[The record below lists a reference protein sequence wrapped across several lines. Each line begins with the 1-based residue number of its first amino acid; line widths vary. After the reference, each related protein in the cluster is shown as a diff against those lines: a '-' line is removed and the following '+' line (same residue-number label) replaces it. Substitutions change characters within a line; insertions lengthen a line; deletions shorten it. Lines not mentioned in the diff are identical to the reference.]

1 MQDWFNYNEIKWEYL
16 YDPELALNS
25 LPLLMEGLKITMI
38 IAIASMF
45 FALVLGVVI
54 GIARMSKFW
63 FLRWPAR
70 IYISFMRGTPL
81 LVFIFILYYGLPVI
95 GIQFS
100 SAIVAGIVGITLN
113 FAAYNAEIVRS
124 AIMSVPRGQWE
135 AAASLQMGY
144 FQTLWKIIIP
154 QATRIALP
162 PTFSIFMDIV
172 KGTSLASVITVQ
184 ELLYSSR
191 LIAGRTFDS
200 MTMYITAAL
209 IYWVVCIIIGFFQER
224 LEKRYNS
231 YLSRR

>member
-1 MQDWFNYNEIKWEYL
+1 MIEWFSNIQWEHLYN
-16 YDPELALNS
+16 PQLAWDS
-25 LPLLMEGLKITMI
+25 LPFLLEGLRITMI
-38 IAIASMF
+38 ISLFSMF
-45 FALVLGVVI
+45 FALILGIFI

-63 FLRWPAR
+63 FLRIPAR

-95 GIQFS
+95 GVQFN
-100 SAIVAGIVGITLN
+100 SAVVAGIVGISLN
-113 FAAYNAEIVRS
+113 FAAYNAEVVRS

-135 AAASLQMGY
+135 AASSLQMGY
-144 FQTLWKIIIP
+144 VQTMRRIIIP

-162 PTFSIFMDIV
+162 PTFNIFMDVV

-191 LIAGRTFDS
+191 VVAGRTYDS

-209 IYWVVCIIIGFFQER
+209 IYWVVCIVIGHFQER
-224 LEKRYNS
+224 LEKRYNR
-231 YLSRR
+231 YLSQR

>member
-1 MQDWFNYNEIKWEYL
+1 MIEWFSNIQWEHLYN
-16 YDPELALNS
+16 PQLAWDS
-25 LPLLMEGLKITMI
+25 LPFLLEGLRITMI
-38 IAIASMF
+38 ISLFSMF
-45 FALVLGVVI
+45 FALILGIFI

-63 FLRWPAR
+63 LLRIPAR

-95 GIQFS
+95 GVQFN
-100 SAIVAGIVGITLN
+100 SAVVAGIVGISLN
-113 FAAYNAEIVRS
+113 FAAYNAEVVRS

-135 AAASLQMGY
+135 AASSLQMGY
-144 FQTLWKIIIP
+144 VQTMQRIIIP

-162 PTFSIFMDIV
+162 PTFNIFMDVV

-191 LIAGRTFDS
+191 VVAGRTYDS

-209 IYWVVCIIIGFFQER
+209 IYWVVCIVIGHFQER
-224 LEKRYNS
+224 LEKRYNR

>member
-100 SAIVAGIVGITLN
+100 SAIVAGIVGISLN

-224 LEKRYNS
+224 LEKRYNR

>member
-16 YDPELALNS
+16 YDPELAIHS

-54 GIARMSKFW
+54 GIARMSKYW
-63 FLRWPAR
+63 FVRWPAR

-95 GIQFS
+95 GVQFN
-100 SAIVAGIVGITLN
+100 SAIVAGIVGISLN

-144 FQTLWKIIIP
+144 FQTLRKIIIP

-200 MTMYITAAL
+200 MTMYITAAM
-209 IYWVVCIIIGFFQER
+209 IYWIVCIIIGFFQER
-224 LEKRYNS
+224 LEKRYNR

>member
-1 MQDWFNYNEIKWEYL
+1 MIEWFSNIQWEHLYN
-16 YDPELALNS
+16 PQLAWDS
-25 LPLLMEGLKITMI
+25 LPFLLEGLRITMI
-38 IAIASMF
+38 ISLFSMF
-45 FALVLGVVI
+45 FALILGIFI

-63 FLRWPAR
+63 FLRIPAR

-95 GIQFS
+95 GVQFN
-100 SAIVAGIVGITLN
+100 SAVVAGIVGISLN
-113 FAAYNAEIVRS
+113 FAAYNAEVVRS

-135 AAASLQMGY
+135 AASSLQMGY
-144 FQTLWKIIIP
+144 VQTMQRIIIP

-162 PTFSIFMDIV
+162 PTFNIFMDVV

-191 LIAGRTFDS
+191 VVAGRTYDS

-209 IYWVVCIIIGFFQER
+209 IYWVVCIVIGHFQEH
-224 LEKRYNS
+224 LEKRYNR